1 VIRRLAAVVMAAAL
15 AFAGVTWW
23 ALEGG
28 EVGILGT
35 ASGRIHVWPVDDD
48 TGTTWIEAGNP
59 ERPFLRD
66 VAADPTVELAR
77 DGVARRYRAEPIA
90 TPEAHDHIRALLRAK
105 YGFADRWINLLVDTS
120 RSVAVRLQPE

>member
-1 VIRRLAAVVMAAAL
+1 VIRRLAAVVVVAAL
-15 AFAGVTWW
+15 GFGGVTWW

-35 ASGRIHVWPVDDD
+35 ASGRIHVWPVDDE

-66 VAADPTVELAR
+66 VAADPTVELVR
-77 DGVARRYRAEPIA
+77 HGVARRYRAVPVA
-90 TPEAHDHIRALLRAK
+90 TPAAHDRVRALLRAK

-120 RSVAVRLQPE
+120 RSVAVRLEPQ